1 MGDRRVT
8 DGFDPRAA
16 HIVRPYD
23 SEYPWELLLEADPS
37 RARVEGYV
45 SDSLTRIAKLDGEA
59 IAVYALARN
68 APTHFEL
75 MNIAVR
81 EDFQGCGLGRR
92 MIGHAL
98 GLAESKGA
106 RVVDVGTANSSL
118 EGLAFYQRNGFRII
132 GVDPDFFTRHYPEP
146 IFENGIQVRDRVH
159 LRLEL
164 TPE

>member
-1 MGDRRVT
+1 MT
-8 DGFDPRAA
+8 GFNPRAA
-16 HIVRPYD
+16 HIVRPYEG
-23 SEYPWELLLEADPS
+23 EYPWELLLESDPS
-37 RARVEGYV
+37 RARVEGYL
-45 SDSLTRIAKLDGEA
+45 SDELTRIAKVDDVA
-59 IAVYALARN
+59 IAVYALARR

-81 EDFQGCGLGRR
+81 EDYRGCGLGRR
-92 MIGHAL
+92 LIGHAL

-118 EGLAFYQRNGFRII
+118 DNLAFYQRNGFRIV

-146 IFENGIQVRDRVH
+146 IFEHGIQARDRVR

>member
-1 MGDRRVT
+1 MID
-8 DGFDPRAA
+8 FDPRAA
-16 HIVRPYD
+16 HIVRPYEG
-23 SEYPWELLLEADPS
+23 EYPWDLLLQADPS
-37 RARVEGYV
+37 RARIEGYL
-45 SDSLTRIAKLDGEA
+45 SDELTRIAKVDDEA
-59 IAVYALARN
+59 IAVYALARR

-81 EDFQGCGLGRR
+81 EDYRGCGLGRR
-92 MIGHAL
+92 LIGHAL

-118 EGLAFYQRNGFRII
+118 HNLAFYQRNGFRIV
-132 GVDPDFFTRHYPEP
+132 GVDADFFTRHYPDP
-146 IFENGIQVRDRVH
+146 IIEDGIQARDMIR

>member
-1 MGDRRVT
+1 MT
-8 DGFDPRAA
+8 DFNPRAA
-16 HIVRPYD
+16 HIVRPYEG
-23 SEYPWELLLEADPS
+23 EYPWDLLLEADPS
-37 RARVEGYV
+37 RARVEGYL
-45 SDSLTRIAKLDGEA
+45 SDELTRIAKVDDLA
-59 IAVYALARN
+59 IAVYALARH

-81 EDFQGCGLGRR
+81 EDYRGCGLGRR
-92 MIGHAL
+92 LIGHAL

-118 EGLAFYQRNGFRII
+118 DSLAFYQRNGFRIV
-132 GVDPDFFTRHYPEP
+132 GVEPDFFIRHYPEP
-146 IFENGIQVRDRVH
+146 IVEHGIQARDMIR